1 MNSTDF
7 PLLEKNKS
15 LVYLDSSATS
25 QKPSSVIKS
34 MNDFYLN
41 YNANVHRGIYTIS
54 EEATIAYEK
63 AHEVVAQFI
72 GAELEEIIFTRGTT
86 ESLNFLAVALGKK
99 LKVGDEIVLSEM
111 EHHSNIVP
119 WQQIAKTTGAVIKYI
134 PITSDYTLNMSDAQ
148 KIISYRTKIVS
159 VTHISNVLGT
169 INPVKELAQMAHK
182 VGAVIIVDAAQSVP
196 HLKINVKDL
205 DSDFLVFSGHKMYG
219 PTGIGVLYGK
229 KELLQKMEPFQFGG
243 GMIQEVTFE
252 HSTWTELPWKFEAG
266 TPMIAEAIGLMAAVE
281 YLQSIG
287 MENIEKYIYDLTQYS
302 LEKLSAIPGLTI
314 IGPKKLSKENN
325 ESKKMKDRGAVI
337 SFTLDGIHPHDVGEV
352 LNRERIAVRVGH
364 HCTMP
369 LHKLLK
375 LNGTVR
381 ASFYLYNTKEDVDKL
396 VRGILETKKIF
407 RAEKITK
414 K

>member
-1 MNSTDF
+1 MNSAHF

-15 LVYLDSSATS
+15 LVYLDSGATS
-25 QKPSSVIKS
+25 QKPAVVIKA

-63 AHEVVAQFI
+63 AHEVVAKFI

-119 WQQIAKTTGAVIKYI
+119 WQQIAKVTGAVLKYI
-134 PITSDYTLNMSDAQ
+134 PITSDYRLNMSEAK
-148 KIISYRTKIVS
+148 KIITNKTKIVS
-159 VTHISNVLGT
+159 IVHMSNVLGT

-205 DSDFLVFSGHKMYG
+205 DSDFLVFSGHKMCG

-287 MENIEKYIYDLTQYS
+287 MENIEKHTSDLTQYA
-302 LEKLSAIPGLTI
+302 LGKLSAIPELTI
-314 IGPKKLSKENN
+314 VGPTET
-325 ESKKMKDRGAVI
+325 KDRGAVI
-337 SFTLDGIHPHDVGEV
+337 SFTLNEIHPHDVGEV
-352 LNRERIAVRVGH
+352 LNRKGIAVRVGH

-381 ASFYLYNTKEDVDKL
+381 SSFYLYNTKEDVDKL